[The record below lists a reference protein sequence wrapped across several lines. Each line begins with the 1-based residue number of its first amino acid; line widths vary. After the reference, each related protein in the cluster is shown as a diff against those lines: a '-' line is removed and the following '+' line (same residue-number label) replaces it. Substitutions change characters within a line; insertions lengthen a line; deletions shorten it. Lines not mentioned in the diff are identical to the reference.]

1 MFNTKLTYL
10 LAIYISALFAANLLG
25 MKTMPFFFGTHLS
38 VAVFF
43 MPILFLTTDIV
54 GQLHGK
60 DMAKRFVYLGFVALV
75 FFILANLLSNT
86 LPWSDSSYT
95 RIWLAYDTIFSL
107 SWRMGLASIC
117 AFFLS
122 EYIDVIIFFAVKKI
136 FSNFFIASTLSNIVS
151 QAIDTVVFMTIAF
164 AWVFSPEKILMMAIP
179 WWIYKVLGWV
189 AYTPIS
195 YCILSLLSK
204 KWSSSL

>member
-95 RIWLAYDTIFSL
+95 RI
-107 SWRMGLASIC
+107 
-117 AFFLS
+117 
-122 EYIDVIIFFAVKKI
+122 
-136 FSNFFIASTLSNIVS
+136 
-151 QAIDTVVFMTIAF
+151 
-164 AWVFSPEKILMMAIP
+164 
-179 WWIYKVLGWV
+179 
-189 AYTPIS
+189 
-195 YCILSLLSK
+195 
-204 KWSSSL
+204 